1 MQRFVVPSDLVKA
14 EDHQEEVVDKVLELI
29 VCILNGLHSFNDMST
44 ISSCSL
50 QWAPVFKLR
59 NSR

>member
-1 MQRFVVPSDLVKA
+1 MQNIVMSSGIMKA
-14 EDHQEEVVDKVLELI
+14 EKHQTQAFDKILELML
-29 VCILNGLHSFNDMST
+29 CILNGLHNINNMPA
-44 ISSCSL
+44 ISDCSL